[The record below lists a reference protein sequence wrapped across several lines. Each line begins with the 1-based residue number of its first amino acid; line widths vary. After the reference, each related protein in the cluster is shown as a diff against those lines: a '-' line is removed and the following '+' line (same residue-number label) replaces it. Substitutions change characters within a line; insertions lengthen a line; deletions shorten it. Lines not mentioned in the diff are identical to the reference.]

1 MEVIYGLLPLI
12 AIFGLAMVG
21 VLFWAI
27 RSGQYDDM
35 EGPGWRVIM
44 DDDDPLLPNRRK
56 GWKDE
61 PSAGHAPGAG
71 HDLAARKNQ

>member
-12 AIFGLAMVG
+12 AILGLAMVG
-21 VLFWAI
+21 ILFWAI

-56 GWKDE
+56 E
-61 PSAGHAPGAG
+61 TSASDTPQPVD
-71 HDLAARKNQ
+71 DLAAPKKPTS

>member
-44 DDDDPLLPNRRK
+44 DDDDPLLPNPRK
-56 GWKDE
+56 GRKDE
-61 PSAGHAPGAG
+61 PDAGDDPGAG
-71 HDLAARKNQ
+71 HDLAAPEKQ